1 MEIDDS
7 QVLFEG
13 NENENEHELVLKPN
27 FTHNKLCKLDDE
39 RRNQISS

>member
-13 NENENEHELVLKPN
+13 NVREHELVLKPN
-27 FTHNKLCKLDDE
+27 FAPNILEKLDEE
-39 RRNQISS
+39 RRNRISS